1 MSLEITVSRKRIPFP
16 AVMSQDLGVSYREG
30 PYTPE
35 ENERVQHAIQQYQTV
50 REQYSTL
57 SHPYG
62 VSQISK
68 LGQEDIEDIVLGTV
82 KCEGF
87 WETISALHSVF
98 LAAPTVS

>member
-1 MSLEITVSRKRIPFP
+1 MNHATNSAPLSDEHARMLATHWWTGDEFRDHGESQRIPFP

-62 VSQISK
+62 VS
-68 LGQEDIEDIVLGTV
+68 
-82 KCEGF
+82 
-87 WETISALHSVF
+87 
-98 LAAPTVS
+98 